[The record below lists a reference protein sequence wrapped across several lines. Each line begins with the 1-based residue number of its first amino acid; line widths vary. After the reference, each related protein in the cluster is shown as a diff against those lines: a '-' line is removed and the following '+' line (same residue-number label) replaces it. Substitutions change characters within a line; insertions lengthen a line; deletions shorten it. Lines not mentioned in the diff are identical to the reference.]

1 MSRRFLLPPYQL
13 KVIFILFF
21 LDKIFLLVHHKLKTF
36 KEKKKGGECTIVL
49 LFILKTKQQKKNN
62 SFLITASYGV
72 RRRTKE
78 RSGHWFRKRE
88 DYKGYLKKNEK
99 DTEPV
104 IRIRKLTFIQ
114 NC

>member
-1 MSRRFLLPPYQL
+1 MYNCLAFY
-13 KVIFILFF
+13 
-21 LDKIFLLVHHKLKTF
+21 F
-36 KEKKKGGECTIVL
+36 KNKAT
-49 LFILKTKQQKKNN
+49 KKNN